1 MDDLAR
7 NNAHELLMNS
17 LRSVQA
23 LLNDRRVQEIMIN
36 GPDDVWVERA
46 GEGITKTDI
55 AISDVE
61 IRSTIRLLASIENKD
76 VRDRGKD
83 SIVDA
88 RITGFRF
95 AAAMKPTSLLGP
107 SLSIRKHSPVHL
119 GLDDYVSQGAVSDD
133 MAGLL
138 RSMIRGKKNVLVAG
152 GTSSGKTTFV
162 NALIAEVDPAER
174 VVTIE
179 DTQELAVKAPNWVAL
194 VSNEQEGVTT
204 RDLVRLS
211 LRFRPDRIIVGEV
224 RGAEAFDLLDAS
236 NTGHDGCMATLHAND
251 SHGALSRF
259 ESLVLRSGINWPHQ
273 AIKAQIADSF
283 DYVVH
288 MARINGKRLLRE
300 VLAVKGFDYASGQY
314 QTEAVYSLS

>member
-1 MDDLAR
+1 MDDIAR

-17 LRSVQA
+17 LRSVQE
-23 LLNDRRVQEIMIN
+23 LLSDPLVQEVMIN
-36 GPDDVWVERA
+36 APNDVWVERA
-46 GEGITKTDI
+46 GVGISKTDI
-55 AISDVE
+55 CISDVE
-61 IRSTIRLLASIENKD
+61 IRSTIRLLASLEDKD
-76 VRDRGKD
+76 VRDKGKD

-95 AAAMKPTSLLGP
+95 AAAMKPTSLNGP
-107 SLSIRKHSPVHL
+107 SISIRKHSPVHL
-119 GLDDYVSQGAVSDD
+119 GLEDYVKQGAVSEE
-133 MAGLL
+133 MAALL
-138 RSMIRGKKNVLVAG
+138 RSMIIEKKNVLVAG

-162 NALIAEVDPAER
+162 NALIGEVDGADR

-259 ESLVLRSGINWPHQ
+259 ESLVLRSGINWPHN

-288 MARINGKRLLRE
+288 MARVNGKRLLKE
-300 VLAVKGFDYASGQY
+300 ILAVKGFNYSTGQY
-314 QTEAVYSLS
+314 ETETIFALS